1 MGRKY
6 FAGFL
11 LGDTYYF
18 HGGID
23 SNGKVMGQFVQMD
36 MHTMLWTDVRLT
48 RAADKETL
56 PKYDHISTE
65 GLLDHCYGH
74 KMCVVTYNRAFVE
87 LDALGEVDFGQ
98 VHHSIKYEGVYM
110 FGGVFGRSAG
120 E

>member
-65 GLLDHCYGH
+65 GLLDHC
-74 KMCVVTYNRAFVE
+74 
-87 LDALGEVDFGQ
+87 
-98 VHHSIKYEGVYM
+98 
-110 FGGVFGRSAG
+110 
-120 E
+120 